1 MKNNNDWRVERAKKV
16 LTLLHT
22 GVETSDGEVRDFN
35 ILDYYRITNITPKTL
50 YEISA
55 DYLKKNYSDME
66 IKKFRSFVLKSLN
79 DTKITIKAIMDVK
92 HSVMVNDEPRVIEDC
107 EKTAVIQFL
116 KTNKIPLTS
125 NTYAL
130 TLKKYLSGEL
140 DFTDVME
147 EKNEMLVK

>member
-1 MKNNNDWRVERAKKV
+1 MLIDVDFPDYSKIKPEEFDKKIKELEKNIKMTNVSSFPRKNTLNKDESYPSF
-16 LTLLHT
+16 LT
-22 GVETSDGEVRDFN
+22 
-35 ILDYYRITNITPKTL
+35 K
-50 YEISA
+50 
-55 DYLKKNYSDME
+55 
-66 IKKFRSFVLKSLN
+66 KSLN

-140 DFTDVME
+140 NFTDVME

>member
-22 GVETSDGEVRDFN
+22 GVETSDGEVRDFS
-35 ILDYYRITNITPKTL
+35 ILDYYKITNITPKTL
-50 YEISA
+50 YEITV
-55 DYLKKNYSDME
+55 DDLKKNYSDME

-92 HSVMVNDEPRVIEDC
+92 HSVMVNDELRVIEDC
-107 EKTAVIQFL
+107 EKTAVIQYL

-125 NTYAL
+125 DVYAIAL
-130 TLKKYLSGEL
+130 REFLDGRLSFDNKL
-140 DFTDVME
+140 E
-147 EKNEMLVK
+147 EKNKMLVK